1 MTIQMDFNLNTSNVI
16 NKLNFQ
22 RKMEKEKEY
31 LNTSNVINKRKFE
44 ILRKWDVII

>member
-1 MTIQMDFNLNTSNVI
+1 MLHLNTSNVI

-31 LNTSNVINKRKFE
+31 LNTSNVINKLKGGVPVSVVSK
-44 ILRKWDVII
+44 I